1 MKIQELLEQGRR
13 KLELKEDAN
22 LIAKIILSYFLKKD
36 KSYLMIHKEE
46 EVNSNIQKHYEE
58 AIKKIAN
65 GYPMQYITH
74 KQAFMKLEFYVD
86 ENVLIPRPDTEILVE
101 EILNRVGQE
110 ESIQIL
116 DMCTGSGAI
125 GISLAKYLPNAKV
138 SMVDVSRK
146 ALEVATR
153 NAKEIGVEKQVK
165 LIHSNMFQEM
175 IDRTF
180 DVIVSNPPYIET
192 ETMLGLEQEVQQE
205 PKMALDGGED
215 GLDFYRILAKTS
227 TSFLKQDGMLAL
239 EIGYNQK
246 ESVIKLLEKNG
257 NYKGIVCRQDLAG
270 NDRVILAKRR

>member
-46 EVNSNIQKHYEE
+46 EVDSNIQKHYEE

-74 KQAFMKLEFYVD
+74 KQEFMKLDFYVD

-101 EILNRVGQE
+101 EILNRVGKE
-110 ESIQIL
+110 ESIAIL